1 MAAAHPIGVIGPNA
15 VIQLGEALRAM
26 LGEQRAA
33 GLYAQAGCAAWFA
46 TPPDAMVDERRTA
59 ALHQALRR
67 DLPEEAPRI
76 LAEAGRRTGDYILAH
91 RIPKPA
97 QWLLRHVPAGLAGP
111 LLLDAITRHAWTFAG
126 TGRFMRNARSSLPGR
141 DRRQPAGRR
150 RAGGGTG
157 LRLARGRVPPPVPGA
172 GPPGRRGPGDR
183 LRCRRRAGLPVRD
196 RLAERPPAPGRGHPS
211 SRRRSSAGLTIVIRR

>member
-1 MAAAHPIGVIGPNA
+1 MAAAHPVGVIGPNA

-33 GLYAQAGCAAWFA
+33 GLYRDAGCASWFA

-67 DLPEEAPRI
+67 DLPEDAARI

-91 RIPKPA
+91 RIPQPA
-97 QWLLRHVPAGLAGP
+97 QWLLRHLPAGLAGP

-126 TGRFMRNARSSLPGR
+126 TGRFSARRGR
-141 DRRQPAGRR
+141 PCLVEIEGNPLVAGERAAAPVCVWHEAVFRRLFQELVHPYASVREIACGATGGSACRFEIAWNR
-150 RAGGGTG
+150 RA
-157 LRLARGRVPPPVPGA
+157 
-172 GPPGRRGPGDR
+172 
-183 LRCRRRAGLPVRD
+183 
-196 RLAERPPAPGRGHPS
+196 PA
-211 SRRRSSAGLTIVIRR
+211 

>member
-97 QWLLRHVPAGLAGP
+97 QWLLRHLPAGLAGP
-111 LLLDAITRHAWTFAG
+111 LLLDAIGRHAWTFAG
-126 TGRFMRNARSSLPGR
+126 TGRFTAR
-141 DRRQPAGRR
+141 
-150 RAGGGTG
+150 
-157 LRLARGRVPPPVPGA
+157 
-172 GPPGRRGPGDR
+172 
-183 LRCRRRAGLPVRD
+183 
-196 RLAERPPAPGRGHPS
+196 RGHPCPVEIAGNPLVAGERAAAPVCVWHAAVF
-211 SRRRSSAGLTIVIRR
+211 RRLFQELVHPAAEVREIACGATGAPACRFAIDWPSGFGRPAAVTPPAGGAAGPA